1 MAEEG
6 GDQEGAG
13 DAERRD
19 LRDRRGH
26 DHDPLEDDIDT
37 EEGAHERDEQACH
50 DSIVEDRQRFQE
62 GHPVPLDEEEVRQDG
77 DRSHEVHDYLSAFG
91 SLDPC
96 ANRNFRPPNECTST
110 LSRYTSLS
118 VSPFNSSSVMPVRK
132 TPSSPWMSINCFAWF
147 ATRFN
152 EGLIIKMV
160 RADPRCRS
168 EISSMMPASPAMSI
182 PSVAASSTSTSGSG
196 AGPLGMKRRWF
207 CANDSD

>member
-19 LRDRRGH
+19 LGDRRA
-26 DHDPLEDDIDT
+26 DEHDPLENDIDT
-37 EEGAHERDEQACH
+37 QESAHERDEQAGQ
-50 DSIVEDRQRFQE
+50 DSILEDRQRFE
-62 GHPVPLDEEEVRQDG
+62 ERHPVPLDEEEVRQDG
-77 DRSHEVHDYLSAFG
+77 DRSHEVHYYLSAFG

-152 EGLIIKMV
+152 E
-160 RADPRCRS
+160 
-168 EISSMMPASPAMSI
+168 
-182 PSVAASSTSTSGSG
+182 
-196 AGPLGMKRRWF
+196 
-207 CANDSD
+207 

>member
-19 LRDRRGH
+19 LGDRRA
-26 DHDPLEDDIDT
+26 DEHDPLEDDID
-37 EEGAHERDEQACH
+37 
-50 DSIVEDRQRFQE
+50 
-62 GHPVPLDEEEVRQDG
+62 DEEEVRQDG

-152 EGLIIKMV
+152 E
-160 RADPRCRS
+160 
-168 EISSMMPASPAMSI
+168 
-182 PSVAASSTSTSGSG
+182 
-196 AGPLGMKRRWF
+196 
-207 CANDSD
+207 